1 MSEVAGNIIA
11 EIRNQGPIPLAR
23 FMELALYCPVYGYYE
38 TEGDKI
44 GRRGDYF
51 TSVSVGR
58 LFGELLAFQFAE
70 WLEAGPTGLECQETG
85 AECHGKG
92 HNELGARAG
101 RGKAEGA
108 EAGVQIVEGGAHRG
122 ELAGD
127 ILRWLRQERPG
138 LFERLEYWI
147 LEPSERLRGWQVE
160 TLAEFG
166 SKVRWAKE
174 LAELESPARQ
184 RPEPEESPR
193 KGDKA
198 HGPDPAVL
206 RHREG
211 RRERNSGVTPH
222 RSRIIFA
229 NELLDAMPVH
239 RLGWDAG
246 GKAWFEWGVSFDGSR
261 FTWTRMPARPALV
274 PAASPLES
282 VLPDGF
288 TLEVSPTATEWWRR
302 AANALGTGKL
312 LTIDYGLTTE
322 EIFVPERLEG
332 TLRAYRHHR
341 LSPEPLAEPGQQDLT
356 AHVNLSAI
364 QEAGE
369 AAGLRTEVLVTQGQF
384 LTAIVEKI
392 FSGAAGF
399 GEWTPERTRQFQ
411 TLTHPEHLGRA
422 FRVLVQAQ
430 DGK

>member
-1 MSEVAGNIIA
+1 
-11 EIRNQGPIPLAR
+11 
-23 FMELALYCPVYGYYE
+23 MELALYCPVYGYYE

-58 LFGELLAFQFAE
+58 LFGELLAFQFAD
-70 WLEAGPTGLECQETG
+70 WLETRPAGAECQETG

-92 HNELGARAG
+92 HEQLGAREG
-101 RGKAEGA
+101 GGMAEGA

-147 LEPSERLRGWQVE
+147 LEPSERRRGWQVE

-184 RPEPEESPR
+184 ASEPEKTWG

-198 HGPDPAVL
+198 RGPAAGL
-206 RHREG
+206 RRREAG
-211 RRERNSGVTPH
+211 RERNSGVTLH

-246 GKAWFEWGVSFDGSR
+246 GKAWFEWGVTFDGSQ
-261 FTWTRMPARPALV
+261 FKWARMPAPPALV
-274 PAASPLES
+274 PAVSPLES

-288 TLEVSPTATEWWRR
+288 TLEVSPAATEWWRQ
-302 AANALGTGKL
+302 AANALGAGKL
-312 LTIDYGLTTE
+312 LTFDYGLTTE
-322 EIFVPERLEG
+322 EIFVPERREG
-332 TLRAYRHHR
+332 TLRAYRRHR

-356 AHVNLSAI
+356 AHVNFSAI

-369 AAGLRTEVLVTQGQF
+369 AAGLRTEGLVTQSRF
-384 LTAIVEKI
+384 LTGIVEKVL
-392 FSGAAGF
+392 SGAAGF

-422 FRVLVQAQ
+422 FRVLVQARE
-430 DGK
+430 GK